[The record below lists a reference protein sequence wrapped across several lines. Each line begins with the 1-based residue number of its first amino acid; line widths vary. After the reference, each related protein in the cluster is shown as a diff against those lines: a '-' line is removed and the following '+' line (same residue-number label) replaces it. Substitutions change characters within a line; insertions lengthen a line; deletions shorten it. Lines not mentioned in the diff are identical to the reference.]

1 MDARQ
6 VFEILVRENADMLA
20 AYLRSVVRDP
30 AAADDLFQEAML
42 TAWRKLDEFDRAR
55 PFGPWLRGIAAKLV
69 LAQRRKA
76 AAGVVFCDEA
86 TLEQIDRRLHRLSA
100 EKGDTW
106 EEKLEG
112 LRSCVEQLPEP
123 YREAVRLRYR
133 EGLSPAGLAERLQIS
148 WEAQKKRLQRA
159 RALLLECLERKLAP
173 AEEAR

>member
-1 MDARQ
+1 MEGRQ
-6 VFEILVRENADMLA
+6 VFEILVRENADMLS

-30 AAADDLFQEAML
+30 AVADDLFQETML

-76 AAGVVFCDEA
+76 AAGVIFCDEL
-86 TLEQIDRRLHRLSA
+86 TLEQIDRRLQRLSA
-100 EKGDTW
+100 AKGDTW

-123 YREAVRLRYR
+123 YREAVRLRYG
-133 EGLSPAGLAERLQIS
+133 EGLSPAGVVERLRIS

-159 RALLLECLERKLAP
+159 RALLLECLERKLAL

>member
-6 VFEILVRENADMLA
+6 VFEILVRENADMLT

-30 AAADDLFQEAML
+30 AAADDLFQESML
-42 TAWRKLDEFDRAR
+42 TAWRKLDEFDRSR

-69 LAQRRKA
+69 LAHRRKA
-76 AAGVVFCDEA
+76 AAGVIFCDEI
-86 TLEQIDRRLHRLSA
+86 TLEQIDLRLQRLSA

-133 EGLSPAGLAERLQIS
+133 EGLSPAGLAERLHIS

-159 RALLLECLERKLAP
+159 RALLLECLERKLAL